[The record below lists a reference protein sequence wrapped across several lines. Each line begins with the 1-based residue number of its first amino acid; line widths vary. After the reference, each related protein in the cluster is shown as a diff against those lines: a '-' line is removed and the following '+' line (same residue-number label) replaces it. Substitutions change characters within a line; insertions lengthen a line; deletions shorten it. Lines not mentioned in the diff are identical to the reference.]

1 MSGRHDVT
9 SDKVDFKPDIEQNTF
24 LQKIRT
30 SGVCVAVK
38 TIFNYFTLIN
48 TNVDNHMSFSTQQNF
63 SSFKEHLVTFSLTFF
78 GYVSKLNLQPN
89 LNFKN
94 Y

>member
-48 TNVDNHMSFSTQQNF
+48 T
-63 SSFKEHLVTFSLTFF
+63 KRR
-78 GYVSKLNLQPN
+78 
-89 LNFKN
+89 
-94 Y
+94 